1 MEDAEWGDAPS
12 GEDFLLYTIEEEG
25 SSMNSESNPQEV
37 GEPGSDPDSEF
48 LDQPLTGVSHPP
60 DMVPNSNGKT
70 SFHSSKSSGYGT
82 DLSHNLLECDVGS
95 TAGKQGGPVQGPL
108 EENEASFMLPEEP
121 LHDPTGVGNWET
133 DILLKLIMKQQT
145 TGLPDVQLQD
155 KLRGKLRILEN
166 DCGEVIALFNELS
179 ARLLSI
185 HSDEDM
191 IVITFKTFE
200 EIWKFSTYYSLGFVG
215 HCMENLLLDQGFWLN
230 SLDEEDARIE
240 VQISEES
247 VQMMCKSLLLQEGV
261 FFVSHP
267 FSLQKSEEDD
277 QEPKQNDL
285 VVIDYAKCGSKWSG
299 QSLVSGKKVLVSKS
313 HVELLVPFHQWFFKG
328 YGDGLGVW
336 NNMAAEFS
344 HPLGQGSCIAVVDYD
359 GVGPDELSFQMGD
372 GIVIVGFLSTCL
384 QWFLGRNEAS
394 GKTGFVKI
402 NHVKP
407 KDFMPLAKNLLFI
420 DEAEKYFFAELDA
433 FNEEDSLKT
442 LQEMTQ
448 TDVSKV
454 YRLDKLEPLDPQ
466 FEDEKGKQQT
476 SSTQEMELLKAKL
489 NKTINDVKEK
499 NHIPSGNR
507 REIIERNS
515 VSRDQEDGLIPEEPR
530 FSIGHIRN
538 LDNCEIFHPLLVMLD
553 NEEYSKDFK
562 NLYDSCYSFLKS
574 TLYGYNEE
582 EEVVHYLEVAREAAR
597 KRQMQ
602 WAQTRI
608 CFLLGRM
615 CAKRLKYSQARV
627 YFEEALCVMKGQFRD
642 LFLLIALY
650 TNLVAIYL
658 KQKNK
663 EKCSAIFEKIAALLL
678 GIPNYIST
686 TEMEA
691 EVLKYILGRAV
702 LSENKHTEARAC
714 FLLAKL
720 HISLK
725 QYDDALPFIERLQFL
740 RNTMMLESRS
750 SLDFHFTLGSL
761 YYKKC
766 LQNLAIS
773 CVNHSCIQP
782 TRTLMDCLKSANF
795 VMKGASKLCGMGRVT
810 PTIPTQVTPY
820 LKWALS
826 LANILERDSISR
838 ALCLS
843 LSEIYKLHGMY
854 GKAVH
859 YMKMAINTEAPTST
873 EEMVDALI
881 SLAWLHILNNQP
893 AGAVIFL
900 NAILESPSVQSCPVQ
915 QGIVYNMAAISFRR
929 MRNVKEA
936 AKNYHRA
943 LSISVDSGLK
953 LNQAI
958 VNANFGLLCLCLK
971 AHSLSERFL
980 LKSIRIFSELQDVA
994 SDSFIQVLIMLAK
1007 YYIEQELKENGVIC
1021 YEWALLIALKANLI
1035 ESQVLAT
1042 QLLCQFYNSVLPNEA
1057 QCIIYNEFLLYLT
1070 RKLADKELEGHVLQ
1084 NTSQL
1089 YLTLGTERAFR
1100 SALEYTKRSLGIF
1113 IDLEKKEKE
1122 AYAWLQAG
1130 KIHYVLGE
1138 DELVDLYM
1146 QVAQDAAVRTE
1157 KLEFAME
1164 VFEAVGDVFF
1174 NGSRDREKAT
1184 SFFRDRALPLAV
1196 KVENMKVEL
1205 RLCNK
1210 LTELLLHAKV
1220 YAEAVEYAQTALTL
1234 SVTLGDAL
1242 NERVAYHRLAIIH
1255 QFLGQCELAEHF
1267 YLKALSLCS
1276 CPLEF
1281 DEETIYYV
1289 RVYIQ
1294 LGEMTFYDLK
1304 DPHDAAGYYHLAL
1317 AAATDLGSKKSQL
1330 KICTRLATIYHNFL
1344 VDREMSLYFYQ
1355 KARKFASELNIRRLN
1370 LSPAQCYKTVAQAPS
1385 KSVF

>member
-1 MEDAEWGDAPS
+1 MEDAELGDAR
-12 GEDFLLYTIEEEG
+12 EDFLLYTIEEER
-25 SSMNSESNPQEV
+25 SSLISEGNARDPYLYGREV
-37 GEPGSDPDSEF
+37 GQPGSGDPDSKF
-48 LDQPLTGVSHPP
+48 LGKPAAGVSPP
-60 DMVPNSNGKT
+60 DMVPDSDGKM
-70 SFHSSKSSGYGT
+70 SFHSSTRS
-82 DLSHNLLECDVGS
+82 SHNLVESSAGS
-95 TAGKQGGPVQGPL
+95 TAGKQGGSEPSH
-108 EENEASFMLPEEP
+108 AS
-121 LHDPTGVGNWET
+121 TGMGNWET
-133 DILLKLIMKQQT
+133 DILLKLIMKRQT

-166 DCGEVIALFNELS
+166 DCGEVISLFSELS

-185 HSDEDM
+185 HSDQDL

-230 SLDEEDARIE
+230 CIDEEDARIE

-247 VQMMCKSLLLQEGV
+247 LKIMYKGLLLQEGM
-261 FFVSHP
+261 FFVSYP
-267 FSLQKSEEDD
+267 FSLQENEEND

-285 VVIDYAKCGSKWSG
+285 VVVDNAKSGSKWSG
-299 QSLVSGKKVLVSKS
+299 QSLVSGKKVLVPKS
-313 HVELLVPFHQWFFKG
+313 HMELLIPFHQWFFKKYSG
-328 YGDGLGVW
+328 GIDVP
-336 NNMAAEFS
+336 NNMTAEFPQ
-344 HPLGQGSCIAVVDYD
+344 PLGQGCCMAAVDYD
-359 GVGPDELSFQMGD
+359 GFGADELSFQLGD
-372 GIVIVGFLSTCL
+372 RIAIIGFLSTCL

-394 GKTGFVKI
+394 GKIGFVKI

-407 KDFMPLAKNLLFI
+407 KDFMPLANNLLFI
-420 DEAEKYFFAELDA
+420 DEAEKYFFVEQDE
-433 FNEEDSLKT
+433 FNEEDSLKM
-442 LQEMTQ
+442 LKQMIQ
-448 TDVSKV
+448 TDISTI
-454 YRLDKLEPLDPQ
+454 YRMDKLGPSNPQ
-466 FEDEKGKQQT
+466 YEDEKGEQQT
-476 SSTQEMELLKAKL
+476 PSTQEMELLKTKL
-489 NKTINDVKEK
+489 NKAVNGLKEK
-499 NHIPSGNR
+499 NHIPSGDG
-507 REIIERNS
+507 RETIEQNS
-515 VSRDQEDGLIPEEPR
+515 VSCDQEDGLVTEEPWL
-530 FSIGHIRN
+530 FVGHTGD
-538 LDNCEIFHPLLVMLD
+538 LDNPEAFHPLLVMLN
-553 NEEYSKDFK
+553 NEEYSKHFK
-562 NLYDSCYSFLKS
+562 NLYDSGFSFLKS
-574 TLYGYNEE
+574 TFYGYSEE

-602 WAQTRI
+602 WAHTRI

-615 CAKRLKYSQARV
+615 CARKLKYSQARV
-627 YFEEALCVMKGQFRD
+627 YFEEALCVMKGQFTD

-678 GIPNYIST
+678 GTPNYICT

-691 EVLKYILGRAV
+691 EILKYILGRAV
-702 LSENKHTEARAC
+702 LSKNKHAEARVC

-720 HISLK
+720 HINLK

-740 RNTMMLESRS
+740 RNTIILESRS

-761 YYKKC
+761 YYRKC
-766 LQNLAIS
+766 LPNLAIS
-773 CVNHSCIQP
+773 CVKLSCIQP
-782 TRTLMDCLKSANF
+782 TRTLMDCLKGADF

-810 PTIPTQVTPY
+810 PTIPAQVAPY

-826 LANILERDSISR
+826 LVNILEQGDISQ
-838 ALCLS
+838 AICLS
-843 LSEIYKLHGMY
+843 LSEVYKLHGMY
-854 GKAVH
+854 GKAIH
-859 YMKMAINTEAPTST
+859 YIKMAINTETSTST

-881 SLAWLHILNNQP
+881 SLAWLHILNSQP
-893 AGAVIFL
+893 AKSVVIL
-900 NAILESPSVQSCPVQ
+900 KTILEWPFVLSCPVH
-915 QGIVYNMAAISFRR
+915 QGIVYNMVAISMRR

-936 AKNYHRA
+936 AKNYRRA
-943 LSISVDSGLK
+943 LSISADSGMK
-953 LNQAI
+953 FNQAI
-958 VNANFGLLCLCLK
+958 ANANFGLLCLWAK
-971 AHSLSERFL
+971 AHGLSEQFI
-980 LKSIRIFSELQDVA
+980 LKSIHIFSELQNVA
-994 SDSFIQVLIMLAK
+994 SDESFIQVLIMLGD
-1007 YYIEQELKENGVIC
+1007 YYIEQELKENGIFC

-1035 ESQVLAT
+1035 ESQVRAT

-1100 SALEYTKRSLGIF
+1100 SALEYTKQSLGIF

-1122 AYAWLQAG
+1122 AFAWLQAG
-1130 KIHYVLGE
+1130 KIYYILGE
-1138 DELVDLYM
+1138 NELVDLYI
-1146 QVAQDAAVRTE
+1146 QVAQDAAVSTE

-1164 VFEAVGDVFF
+1164 VFEAAGDVFF
-1174 NGSRDREKAT
+1174 NGSRDREKAI
-1184 SFFRDRALPLAV
+1184 SFFRDQALPLAI
-1196 KVENMKVEL
+1196 KVENTKVEL

-1210 LTELLLHAKV
+1210 LTGLLLHMKT
-1220 YAEAVEYAQTALTL
+1220 YAEALEYAQAALTL

-1242 NERVAYHRLAIIH
+1242 NERVAYHRLAIVH
-1255 QFLGQCELAEHF
+1255 QSLGQCELAEHF

-1289 RVYIQ
+1289 RVYVQ
-1294 LGEMTFYDLK
+1294 LGDMIFYDLK
-1304 DPHDAAGYYHLAL
+1304 DPYDAAGYYHLAL

-1355 KARKFASELNIRRLN
+1355 KARKLANELNIRRLN
-1370 LSPAQCYKTVAQAPS
+1370 LAPDQYYKTVAQAPL
-1385 KSVF
+1385 KSSF